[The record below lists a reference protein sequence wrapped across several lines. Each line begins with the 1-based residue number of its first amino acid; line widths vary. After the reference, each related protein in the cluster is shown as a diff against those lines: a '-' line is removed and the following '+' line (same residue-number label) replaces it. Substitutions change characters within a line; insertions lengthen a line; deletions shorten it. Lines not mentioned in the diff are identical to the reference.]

1 MIFILRSQQLQ
12 KKSNVV
18 VVVAITGN
26 YEIGHNLKSMQV
38 RNPIFSRPMFL
49 RVWNVM
55 KLSFTFYNHGNY
67 TKIKNGHNLAKH
79 WCFETYT
86 YSWGNLCQWY
96 LQKTGDFFLVLD
108 SRALLILLNI
118 IYCSSVCI
126 LGQCCCICG
135 YFIC

>member
-1 MIFILRSQQLQ
+1 MQWNYDFHSAITATTT
-12 KKSNVV
+12 KSNVV
-18 VVVAITGN
+18 AVVAITRN

-38 RNPIFSRPMFL
+38 RDPIFSRPMFS
-49 RVWNVM
+49 RVRNVM

-108 SRALLILLNI
+108 SQALLILLNI
-118 IYCSSVCI
+118 IYCSSR
-126 LGQCCCICG
+126 L
-135 YFIC
+135 